1 MYPKIS
7 KELARRLAQR
17 FPLQPRLVRNWQLRA
32 CKHCDH
38 YFVRD
43 FQGRTC
49 EKQRQCLGQ
58 VPASKI
64 GLFSSMYDK
73 LSNYPP
79 SSFLTIA
86 TSNSYFDKN
95 THFRVFKTLTLM
107 RRPSSMFLDYNIPMP
122 KLNMARTASVVLL
135 LSSLL
140 APWHG
145 ADAGRCGSFVARS
158 AGYHSQGASRQGWC
172 HHGQW
177 LQLRRALRGG
187 GDEMRDDAGTALD
200 AWEVSYN
207 ACHANLTRSPDTCP
221 GHSLLI
227 FLLSVCRWS
236 PVLMNSVTT

>member
-1 MYPKIS
+1 MYHT
-7 KELARRLAQR
+7 Q
-17 FPLQPRLVRNWQLRA
+17 
-32 CKHCDH
+32 
-38 YFVRD
+38 
-43 FQGRTC
+43 
-49 EKQRQCLGQ
+49 
-58 VPASKI
+58 
-64 GLFSSMYDK
+64 
-73 LSNYPP
+73 SNCPP
-79 SSFLTIA
+79 SSVLTIT
-86 TSNSYFDKN
+86 TSNAYLCVVAANALTS
-95 THFRVFKTLTLM
+95 VGKTLTLIP
-107 RRPSSMFLDYNIPMP
+107 RPSSMFLDYNNPTP

-135 LSSLL
+135 LSSSLL

-145 ADAGRCGSFVARS
+145 ADAGCCGSFVARS
-158 AGYHSQGASRQGWC
+158 AGYHSQGGASREGGC